1 MCYTSNKSDGR
12 GRDSSRLYT
21 RECLI
26 ANILLVVCSLAAGIL
41 FALMLSALGNLLD
54 AKVRKMPDRREIFK
68 QQLQLI
74 ERKQK

>member
-21 RECLI
+21 RETVI
-26 ANILLVVCSLAAGIL
+26 ANILLVVCSLAVGLL
-41 FALMLSALGNLLD
+41 FALILSAIGNLLD
-54 AKVRKMPDRREIFK
+54 AKARELPDRREIFK
-68 QQLQLI
+68 QQLELI